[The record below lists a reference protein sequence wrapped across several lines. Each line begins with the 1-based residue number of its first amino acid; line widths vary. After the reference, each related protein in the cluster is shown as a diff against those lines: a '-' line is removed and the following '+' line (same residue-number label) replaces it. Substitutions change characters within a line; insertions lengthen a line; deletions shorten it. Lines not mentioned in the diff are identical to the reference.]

1 MQVIFWIIISWS
13 FFTVTHLPHI
23 ILKEEKLWP
32 FWRPVSVQQ
41 GIFWQKIMRENKV
54 GPIIFLITMAIKVH
68 VIQRLTIFHSR
79 PHLCQFIRIL
89 IGTAAF
95 RIIQMPQ
102 QIQTHLQCW
111 LRLARRE
118 MTHRT
123 MLRVESSFLRPKKS
137 SDYILLE
144 YISWQNNYLYS
155 SYSVSTYSSS
165 CRANLWYVIIL
176 QYFDAK

>member
-1 MQVIFWIIISWS
+1 MNCKLYFVNYDILI

-32 FWRPVSVQQ
+32 FWRPLSVQQ
-41 GIFWQKIMRENKV
+41 GIIWQKIIRENKV

-89 IGTAAF
+89 IGF

-123 MLRVESSFLRPKKS
+123 MLRVESSFLRPKK
-137 SDYILLE
+137 
-144 YISWQNNYLYS
+144 
-155 SYSVSTYSSS
+155 V
-165 CRANLWYVIIL
+165 
-176 QYFDAK
+176 